1 MRELHTSLET
11 VAALT
16 PRTIAT
22 DTTTA
27 GSIVDRQGFEAVE
40 FVIAAGTLTDGAYA
54 VLIEEGD
61 AANLSDAAAVADAD
75 LIGTEADIA
84 YALTEDNE
92 VHKIGYKGSKRY
104 VRLSIVSTSTSS
116 GGVLGAVALLGRP
129 YRSATVAAADP
140 A

>member
-1 MRELHTSLET
+1 MRELHTSLEV

-27 GSIVDRQGFEAVE
+27 GAVVDRQGFEAVE

-54 VLIEEGD
+54 VAITECDTSGG
-61 AANLSDAAAVADAD
+61 SYTAVDDAD

-92 VHKIGYKGSKRY
+92 VHKIGYKGSKQF
-104 VRLSIVSTSTSS
+104 VKLSIVSTATTS
-116 GGVLGAVALLGRP
+116 GGVIGAVALLGRP